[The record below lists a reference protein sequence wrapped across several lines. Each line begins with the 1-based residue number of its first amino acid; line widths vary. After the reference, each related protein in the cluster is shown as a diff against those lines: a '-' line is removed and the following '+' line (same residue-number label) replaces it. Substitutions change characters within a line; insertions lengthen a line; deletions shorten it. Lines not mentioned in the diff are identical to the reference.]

1 MKTAVVSLLVA
12 LMALGSFA
20 ASAANTISGI
30 VVDLDNGE
38 SVIGATIAVGGK
50 AASMIT
56 DVNGEFSFSYD
67 KPEATIEIR
76 SIGYETQTVT
86 VSASKKNSIRMRPS
100 TALLDEVVVVG
111 YGTTTRK
118 DVTGAVS
125 KVNVQDM
132 RKAPVSNF
140 EEALA
145 GRVAGVQSTSSDG
158 QPGSDLN
165 IVIRGN
171 NSVTQSNAPLY
182 VVDGFPLETSLGNV
196 LNPEEIESMEIL
208 KDASATAIY
217 GARGANGV
225 ILITTKKGK
234 VGRPVVTYN
243 LNMGV
248 QRAIKRQD
256 VLDPYEFVR
265 YQLDV
270 NPALYTSMYLGSEK
284 TLDDY
289 RNEKGI
295 DWQDQVLRNAFV
307 MNHNLAVRGGTEN
320 TRYSISGSVVSANTR
335 AVSTSSRT

>member
-1 MKTAVVSLLVA
+1 MKTNLKSNAMKTALALMLTVFVSLGA
-12 LMALGSFA
+12 IAQQGSFK
-20 ASAANTISGI
+20 ISGL
-30 VVDLDNGE
+30 VTDYENGE
-38 SVIGATIAVGGK
+38 PVIGATVGLKGEK
-50 AASMIT
+50 AAIIT
-56 DVNGEFSFSYD
+56 DINGEFTITSP
-67 KPEATIEIR
+67 KTQATVEIR
-76 SIGYETQTVT
+76 SVGYEPLTAN
-86 VSASKKNSIRMRPS
+86 VSSDKKNNLRMRPS
-100 TALLDEVVVVG
+100 TDLLNEVVIVG

-118 DVTGAVS
+118 DLTGAVS
-125 KVNVQDM
+125 KVDVKEMQ
-132 RKAPVSNF
+132 KAPVSNF

-182 VVDGFPLETSLGNV
+182 VVDGFPLETSIGNV

-234 VGRPVVTYN
+234 IGRPVVTYN
-243 LNMGV
+243 MYMGV
-248 QRAIKRQD
+248 QRAIKQQEM
-256 VLDPYEFVR
+256 LDPYEFVR

-270 NPALYTSMYLGSEK
+270 NPTLYSSMYLGNEK
-284 TLDDY
+284 TLEDY

-295 DWQDQVLRNAFV
+295 NWQDEVLRDAFL
-307 MNHNLAVRGGTEN
+307 MSHNLSVRGGTEN
-320 TRYSISGSVVSANTR
+320 LSPIHI
-335 AVSTSSRT
+335 